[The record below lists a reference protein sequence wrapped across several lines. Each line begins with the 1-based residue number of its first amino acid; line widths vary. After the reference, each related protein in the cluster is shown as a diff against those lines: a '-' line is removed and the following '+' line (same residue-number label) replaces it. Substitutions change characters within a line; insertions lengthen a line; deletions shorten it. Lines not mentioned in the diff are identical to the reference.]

1 MAGGTIHVDEA
12 ALTDL
17 REALTTA
24 GEDYKSNLARLTALI
39 QEITSGDIQ
48 GDPANDLLAK
58 FNAKEDTFKRLANTI
73 DEAQEYMGI
82 QTQKFS
88 SMIGDLASGMK

>member
-1 MAGGTIHVDEA
+1 MAGTIHVDEA

-17 REALTTA
+17 RDALATA
-24 GEDYKSNLARLTALI
+24 GEEYKSNLARLTALI

-58 FNAKEDTFKRLANTI
+58 FNAKEDTFKKLAQTI

-82 QTQKFS
+82 QTQKFD